1 MPYEIINSKRS
12 KSTIRVTGQTSQL
25 ITLQQ
30 LSTNTTTE
38 VISGAA
44 ITHYVSTGDGV
55 VKVYRGDNAS
65 GVLVFDSVGANDIP
79 LTQYDVSIANTST
92 ANIYI
97 TNSTANGTVMLIVSK
112 TATYTPELTD
122 L

>member
-1 MPYEIINSKRS
+1 MPYEIVNSKRS
-12 KSTIRVTGQTSQL
+12 KSVIRVTGQTSQL
-25 ITLQQ
+25 ITLPQ

-38 VISGAA
+38 VITGAS
-44 ITHYVSTGDGV
+44 ITHFVSTGDGV
-55 VKVYRGDNAS
+55 VKIYRGDNNT
-65 GVLVFDSVGANDIP
+65 GVLVFDSVGANDLP
-79 LTQYDVSIANTST
+79 LAQYDVSIANTST

-112 TATYTPELTD
+112 SATYEPALTD

>member
-1 MPYEIINSKRS
+1 MPYEIVNSKRS
-12 KSTIRVTGQTSQL
+12 KSVIRVTGQTSQL

-38 VISGAA
+38 VITGAA
-44 ITHYVSTGDGV
+44 ITHYTTTGDGV
-55 VKVYRGDNAS
+55 VKVYRGDSAS
-65 GVLVFDSVGANDIP
+65 GVLVFDSVGANDLP
-79 LTQYDVSIANTST
+79 LAQYDVSIANTST

-97 TNSTANGTVMLIVSK
+97 TNSTTNGTVMLIVSK
-112 TATYTPELTD
+112 TATYTPPLTD